1 MTIFSLEKPWEKIK
15 GSAGSEN
22 IRVALETFMTFPDNQ
37 HFLILMLKMNTSLF
51 QPLKKQD
58 FLQSTS
64 QNVGC
69 YLKIGTTTFAL
80 LEDP

>member
-37 HFLILMLKMNTSLF
+37 HFFNSDVKNECKLVLATEKAGF
-51 QPLKKQD
+51 
-58 FLQSTS
+58 
-64 QNVGC
+64 
-69 YLKIGTTTFAL
+69 FAIHKSKCL
-80 LEDP
+80 LLS

>member
-37 HFLILMLKMNTSLF
+37 HFLILMLKMNASLF
-51 QPLKKQD
+51 
-58 FLQSTS
+58 
-64 QNVGC
+64 
-69 YLKIGTTTFAL
+69 
-80 LEDP
+80 